1 MSLFSYNACLKC
13 FDRSKK
19 CVFFKEKNVTSNPT
33 FAGAEGWINHMR
45 NQPYGESNLKKR
57 EGSIKC
63 REFLYKLPGVKS
75 HPSNMSNKGSRKK
88 RWKVLNHYFDSIL
101 GSSYTTLAALHTK
114 WSFELNISSVIG
126 HIYWRN
132 PKWKTS
138 FFA

>member
-1 MSLFSYNACLKC
+1 MLWQVQKMC
-13 FDRSKK
+13 F
-19 CVFFKEKNVTSNPT
+19 FFKKKMLLAIQPLRVQRGESTIW
-33 FAGAEGWINHMR
+33 G
-45 NQPYGESNLKKR
+45 NQTKKEESNLKKR

-88 RWKVLNHYFDSIL
+88 RWKLLNHYFDSIL

-132 PKWKTS
+132 PKWKRS